1 MQSRFVFIIISLL
14 LGAILP
20 VQATINSRLSKFVNG
35 PVLAAFIS
43 FAVGTVALLL
53 YLLITR
59 QIHPNDIAFR
69 QSNWWLWIG
78 GILGAFYVAGIV
90 ILIPRLGVALTFSL
104 VVAGQM
110 GIALVFDH
118 YGWMGLHIK
127 EISWGRIAG
136 ALLLV
141 AGVFLIRK
149 T

>member
-1 MQSRFVFIIISLL
+1 
-14 LGAILP
+14 
-20 VQATINSRLSKFVNG
+20 
-35 PVLAAFIS
+35 
-43 FAVGTVALLL
+43 
-53 YLLITR
+53 
-59 QIHPNDIAFR
+59 
-69 QSNWWLWIG
+69 
-78 GILGAFYVAGIV
+78 
-90 ILIPRLGVALTFSL
+90 
-104 VVAGQM
+104 M